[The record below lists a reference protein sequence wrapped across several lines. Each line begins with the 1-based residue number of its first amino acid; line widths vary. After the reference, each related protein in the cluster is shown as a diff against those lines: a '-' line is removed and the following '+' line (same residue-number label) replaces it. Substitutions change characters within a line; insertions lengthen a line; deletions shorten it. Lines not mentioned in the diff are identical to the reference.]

1 VPPLRVAK
9 ASLAKLLRLASK
21 IGDARADLIEAARV
35 CFLRALG
42 RMRRPQCRNEES
54 VCW

>member
-9 ASLAKLLRLASK
+9 VPPARLPRLASK

-42 RMRRPQCRNEES
+42 RMRRPQCRNEEC